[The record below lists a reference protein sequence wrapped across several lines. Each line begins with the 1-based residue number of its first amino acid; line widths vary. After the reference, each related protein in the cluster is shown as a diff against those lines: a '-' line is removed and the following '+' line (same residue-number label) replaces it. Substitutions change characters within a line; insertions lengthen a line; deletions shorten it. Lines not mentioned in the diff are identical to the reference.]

1 MFRRPTDLLK
11 GYTQISSLP
20 TIYTRLNEAISNPRT
35 SMSDIGE
42 IVRDDPGL
50 TTRLLRLVN
59 SAFYGFPSKIETIS
73 RALVIVGVR
82 QLRDLALATSIMSLF
97 KGIPEQL
104 VSMESFWR
112 HSIACGV
119 AAKILATYRRDTN
132 VERFFV
138 AGMVH
143 DIGRLIINTKVPDQ
157 ARQALLRCK
166 FKRELLYMA
175 EREVIG
181 FDHAAVGGALL
192 KAWNLPASLEEVVV
206 YHHNPSEARRFPLE
220 TAVIHVA
227 NIIAHVMQFGSSG
240 ERFVPPLDG
249 KAWETIGLSTSIL
262 SPALDQLERQVT
274 NVAQTILQDA

>member
-166 FKRELLYMA
+166 FQRALLYMA

-262 SPALDQLERQVT
+262 SPALDQLERQGT